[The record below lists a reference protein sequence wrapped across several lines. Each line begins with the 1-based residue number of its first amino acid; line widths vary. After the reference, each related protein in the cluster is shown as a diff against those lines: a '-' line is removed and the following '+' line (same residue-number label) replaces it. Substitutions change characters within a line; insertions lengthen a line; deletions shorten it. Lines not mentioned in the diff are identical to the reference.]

1 MHFSE
6 RGYLLI
12 ALTGLLAIAGLWS
25 GAPVLARLWLLPAS
39 MLAAGLA
46 WESFAAARLRID
58 ARLLAPSRLYLGRQT
73 AAVLQFVHPAAR
85 AQMLEYAPATPPG
98 FAPLGEP
105 QELVLQARA
114 ATDVPLQITAQ
125 RLGPHRWPPLPA
137 RLLGRFALAWWS
149 RELAPEYTAEVAPD
163 TLQRSSLRVRG
174 SSDGLRSR
182 RLAGAGAELHQL
194 RRYTPGDPLS
204 RVDWKTSARSGQ
216 LITREFSEDQ
226 HLDVMIAIDAGRLS
240 RVRAGALDR
249 LGLFANIAAR
259 FAEAAVLRDDRIGL
273 LVYAEQP
280 LVLCPPERGAA
291 AVIRIRE
298 QLARLVPVGAESDPL
313 AAATQIRAT
322 LKHRSLVVLLSDLED
337 ASLGTQLARAVRL
350 LAPPHLA
357 LVAGVRS
364 AELAELAMRPAV
376 GWRDAWGSLAA
387 LEQESRTDAQIRVLR
402 QGGTPVV
409 ATREAQLEE
418 AVLQQYVALRRRRRI

>member
-12 ALTGLLAIAGLWS
+12 GLIALLAIAGLWS
-25 GAPVLARLWLLPAS
+25 GDPMLARLWLLPSFA
-39 MLAAGLA
+39 LLAGLA
-46 WESFAAARLRID
+46 WESFATGRLHIEARLI
-58 ARLLAPSRLYLGRQT
+58 APRRLYLGRAT
-73 AAVLQFVHPAAR
+73 AAALQFVNPVAR
-85 AQMLEYAPATPPG
+85 QLQLEFAPATPPG

-105 QELVLQARA
+105 RRVSLPATA
-114 ATDVPLQITAQ
+114 ATDFPLQITAE
-125 RLGPHRWPPLPA
+125 RLGQRRWPPLPA

-149 RELAPEYTAEVAPD
+149 RELTPLYEAEVAPD
-163 TLQRSSLRVRG
+163 TLQRSRLRVRG
-174 SSDGLRSR
+174 SSEGLRSR
-182 RLAGAGAELHQL
+182 RVAGAGSELYQL
-194 RRYTPGDPLS
+194 RRYVAGDPLS
-204 RVDWKTSARSGQ
+204 RVDWKISARSGQ
-216 LITREFSEDQ
+216 MITREFSEDQ
-226 HLDVMIAIDAGRLS
+226 HLDVMVAIDAGRLS
-240 RVRAGALDR
+240 RVRAGSLDR
-249 LGLFANIAAR
+249 FGLFANIAAR

-273 LVYAEQP
+273 LVYAEQT
-280 LVLCPPERGAA
+280 LALCPPERGAA

-313 AAATQIRAT
+313 AAATQLRAT

-350 LAPPHLA
+350 LSPPHLA

-376 GWRDAWGSLAA
+376 GWRDAWTSLAA

-402 QGGTPVV
+402 QAGTPVV

-418 AVLQQYVALRRRRRI
+418 AVLNQYVALRRRRRI

>member
-12 ALTGLLAIAGLWS
+12 GLTALLAIAGLWS
-25 GAPVLARLWLLPAS
+25 GDPALARLWLLPSFA
-39 MLAAGLA
+39 LATGLA
-46 WESFAAARLRID
+46 WESFAASRLRI
-58 ARLLAPSRLYLGRQT
+58 ATRLIAPALLYLGRET
-73 AAVLQFVHPAAR
+73 PAVLRFENPAAR
-85 AQMLEYAPATPPG
+85 DVELEYAPATPPG

-105 QELVLQARA
+105 QRVLLRASA
-114 ATDVPLQITAQ
+114 ATDVPMQITAE
-125 RLGPHRWPPLPA
+125 RLGQRRWPPLPA
-137 RLLGRFALAWWS
+137 RALGRFALAWWS
-149 RELAPEYTAEVAPD
+149 HELTPQYEVVVAPD
-163 TLQRSSLRVRG
+163 TLQRSRMRVRG
-174 SSDGLRSR
+174 SSEGLRSR
-182 RLAGAGAELHQL
+182 RVAGAGAELYQL
-194 RRYTPGDPLS
+194 RRYVAGDPLS
-204 RVDWKTSARSGQ
+204 RVDWKTSARSAQ
-216 LITREFSEDQ
+216 MITREFSEDQ

-273 LVYAEQP
+273 LVYAERT
-280 LVLCPPERGAA
+280 LVLSPPERGAA

-298 QLARLVPVGAESDPL
+298 QLSQLAPVGAESDPL
-313 AAATQIRAT
+313 AAATQLRAT

-364 AELAELAMRPAV
+364 AELTELAMRSAV
-376 GWRDAWGSLAA
+376 GWRDAWTSLAA

-402 QGGTPVV
+402 QRGTPVV

-418 AVLQQYVALRRRRRI
+418 AVLREYVTLRRRRRI